1 MKLSKPID
9 MTRNLILWTLLL
21 SIAALGLLGFV
32 APVGK
37 ADDILKESKAE
48 VEALK
53 DFGADF
59 VYELSGPGLS
69 GSISKKGSLKYQ
81 QGKYVVK
88 MAGEAFYCDLE
99 NLWIY
104 LKEDNT
110 VNILEYDPEEGMNI
124 EALFEL
130 YEASSEAR
138 YEGTES
144 VDGNPCHKIFL
155 AIKDP
160 SLDYYRATLWINT
173 KTNYPAKATLTN
185 RKQTETTFEL
195 RDFAPNVGYS
205 NGTFRF
211 DPEAH
216 PGVVV
221 YDER

>member
-1 MKLSKPID
+1 M
-9 MTRNLILWTLLL
+9 
-21 SIAALGLLGFV
+21 ALALLGFV
-32 APVGK
+32 APTGK
-37 ADDILKESKAE
+37 ADEILKESKAE
-48 VEALK
+48 IEALK

-59 VYELSGPGLS
+59 VYELSGPGLN
-69 GSISKKGSLKYQ
+69 GTISKKGSLKYQ
-81 QGKYVVK
+81 KGKYVVK
-88 MAGEAFYCDLE
+88 MADESFYCDRE
-99 NLWIY
+99 SLWIY

-130 YEASSEAR
+130 YEANSKAR

-144 VDGNPCHKIFL
+144 VDGKSCHKILL

-205 NGTFRF
+205 DNTFRF